1 MKVLATIFYSITLV
15 SYERSETPLSIKV
28 FPTLSKRRAWE
39 VPRGMIS
46 VA

>member
-1 MKVLATIFYSITLV
+1 MHCESISYDLHSITLV

-39 VPRGMIS
+39 VLE
-46 VA
+46 V